1 MADSR
6 LDELRR
12 RLEKDPASRLFA
24 QLAEQLRKE
33 GELEE
38 AIGVARAGLE
48 KHPTY
53 PSARLTLG
61 RALLDSGD
69 ATAARAELAAV
80 VQGAPDNILASRL
93 LGETLDTLGE
103 LKAAVEQLRATLVM
117 APGDAQIEARIKG
130 IEEQLAKPA
139 VPRAPSADVGRQDHT
154 KPMTAVTLDEGAGP
168 TEAGER
174 AEGEAPVPPA
184 DVSSGAR
191 GQEDEEEGALPPTI
205 RIRMPGDP
213 LGAHRAP
220 MPPIPGSANAV
231 ERERAGGKDPAGEPP
246 VVEATLRPEAEATG
260 EEPSGSGAG
269 EPIRP
274 VQAASNVPD
283 EIPRLPYPEDDPD
296 ESPLDGP
303 LVGPDEPSPTVPPG
317 LVTTP
322 DGVGARPEEPET
334 PGSEAGAASPEV
346 VSSTGS
352 AAFVTAEGAREAA
365 GDVTE
370 PPLAPGVEDITTP
383 PVFAESPESTR
394 VARDSEPAAPP
405 PVAPEAPADSEDV
418 GEGGG
423 QPLSSATLAELY
435 LEQGLLERAIE
446 VYREVLEGEPT
457 NDGARSRLAELE
469 ASLRASAEEAPTPPG
484 DLGDERVAK
493 RKALE
498 RTIGR
503 LEALLAIVQRR

>member
-1 MADSR
+1 
-6 LDELRR
+6 
-12 RLEKDPASRLFA
+12 
-24 QLAEQLRKE
+24 
-33 GELEE
+33 
-38 AIGVARAGLE
+38 
-48 KHPTY
+48 
-53 PSARLTLG
+53 
-61 RALLDSGD
+61 
-69 ATAARAELAAV
+69 
-80 VQGAPDNILASRL
+80 
-93 LGETLDTLGE
+93 
-103 LKAAVEQLRATLVM
+103 
-117 APGDAQIEARIKG
+117 
-130 IEEQLAKPA
+130 
-139 VPRAPSADVGRQDHT
+139 
-154 KPMTAVTLDEGAGP
+154 MTAVTLDEGAGP

-184 DVSSGAR
+184 DVSSGDR
-191 GQEDEEEGALPPTI
+191 GEEDEEEGALPPTI

-213 LGAHRAP
+213 LGAGRAP

-260 EEPSGSGAG
+260 EEPSGTGAG

-274 VQAASNVPD
+274 VQATSNVPAGIAEAPTAD
-283 EIPRLPYPEDDPD
+283 EGTAGPGDQAPTLPGSKAAEYA
-296 ESPLDGP
+296 GA
-303 LVGPDEPSPTVPPG
+303 DEPSPTVPPG

-322 DGVGARPEEPET
+322 KGVGARPEELET
-334 PGSEAGAASPEV
+334 PGSEAGAARPEV

-383 PVFAESPESTR
+383 PVFA
-394 VARDSEPAAPP
+394 SEPAAPP

>member
-1 MADSR
+1 
-6 LDELRR
+6 
-12 RLEKDPASRLFA
+12 
-24 QLAEQLRKE
+24 
-33 GELEE
+33 
-38 AIGVARAGLE
+38 
-48 KHPTY
+48 
-53 PSARLTLG
+53 
-61 RALLDSGD
+61 
-69 ATAARAELAAV
+69 
-80 VQGAPDNILASRL
+80 
-93 LGETLDTLGE
+93 
-103 LKAAVEQLRATLVM
+103 
-117 APGDAQIEARIKG
+117 
-130 IEEQLAKPA
+130 
-139 VPRAPSADVGRQDHT
+139 
-154 KPMTAVTLDEGAGP
+154 
-168 TEAGER
+168 
-174 AEGEAPVPPA
+174 
-184 DVSSGAR
+184 
-191 GQEDEEEGALPPTI
+191 
-205 RIRMPGDP
+205 
-213 LGAHRAP
+213 
-220 MPPIPGSANAV
+220 MPPIPGSADAV

-246 VVEATLRPEAEATG
+246 VAEATLRPEAEATG

-274 VQAASNVPD
+274 VQAASNVPAGIAEAATAD
-283 EIPRLPYPEDDPD
+283 EGTAGPSDQAPTLPGSKAAEYA
-296 ESPLDGP
+296 GT
-303 LVGPDEPSPTVPPG
+303 DEPSPTVLPG

-322 DGVGARPEEPET
+322 DGVGARPEELET
-334 PGSEAGAASPEV
+334 PGSEAGDASPEV

-352 AAFVTAEGAREAA
+352 PAFVTAEGAREAA

-457 NDGARSRLAELE
+457 NEGARSRLVELE